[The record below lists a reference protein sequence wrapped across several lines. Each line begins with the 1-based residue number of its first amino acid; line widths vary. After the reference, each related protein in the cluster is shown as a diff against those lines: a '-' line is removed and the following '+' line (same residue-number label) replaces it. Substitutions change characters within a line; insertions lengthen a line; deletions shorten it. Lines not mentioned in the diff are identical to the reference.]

1 MSSSSKQKVVEVK
14 TRKHGARLEP
24 LRVEFNNGTLKA
36 DATESAGVGLYS
48 DSLSDDYVAVCQVG
62 EIPYMGTVL
71 KDTSDKQ
78 KTYLAIRNKSTQKIK
93 LIELGKVTL
102 APVLQFPASTNPM
115 LLDEEKEEVEG
126 EEKKAKR
133 SELNRGFVQ
142 KFGMLRG
149 QRLYDQAER
158 LTVKAEV
165 VRANLEN
172 AAVKTSVEATELVP
186 TNDESFD
193 YLLPQRN
200 IDATEASD
208 VYQLEDV
215 VSAEDLLSLNSLA
228 EYCLVAE
235 TSEIEAWRE
244 NGEYSSV
251 FTDRLLLLRRP
262 NKLEAETQ
270 LRRIGA
276 LIYAELLI
284 KVVTLKSADWRRKDP
299 LPGEYPLDVRRRCLE
314 RFVPRASGQRSFSQI
329 DRERVV
335 CHLMALLLVIGDCYL
350 DLKLLAD
357 SLKMAMDKLVP
368 LVQVVGAHHVQDK
381 VSGVATATLRLPL
394 AAPPKKAY
402 SAKKKQRK

>member
-1 MSSSSKQKVVEVK
+1 
-14 TRKHGARLEP
+14 
-24 LRVEFNNGTLKA
+24 
-36 DATESAGVGLYS
+36 
-48 DSLSDDYVAVCQVG
+48 
-62 EIPYMGTVL
+62 
-71 KDTSDKQ
+71 
-78 KTYLAIRNKSTQKIK
+78 
-93 LIELGKVTL
+93 
-102 APVLQFPASTNPM
+102 M

-244 NGEYSSV
+244 NGE
-251 FTDRLLLLRRP
+251 
-262 NKLEAETQ
+262 
-270 LRRIGA
+270 
-276 LIYAELLI
+276 
-284 KVVTLKSADWRRKDP
+284 
-299 LPGEYPLDVRRRCLE
+299 
-314 RFVPRASGQRSFSQI
+314 
-329 DRERVV
+329 
-335 CHLMALLLVIGDCYL
+335 
-350 DLKLLAD
+350 
-357 SLKMAMDKLVP
+357 
-368 LVQVVGAHHVQDK
+368 
-381 VSGVATATLRLPL
+381 
-394 AAPPKKAY
+394 
-402 SAKKKQRK
+402 